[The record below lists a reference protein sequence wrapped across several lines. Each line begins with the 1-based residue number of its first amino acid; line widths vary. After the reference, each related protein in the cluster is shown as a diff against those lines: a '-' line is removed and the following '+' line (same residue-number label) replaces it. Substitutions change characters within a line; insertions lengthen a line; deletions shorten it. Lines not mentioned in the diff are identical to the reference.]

1 MTERNKREVKEDE
14 EEEEEEVVFL
24 GAEIY
29 CERRPGLR
37 ELESK
42 N

>member
-1 MTERNKREVKEDE
+1 MTERNKRELKEDE
-14 EEEEEEVVFL
+14 EEEEVEFL

>member
-1 MTERNKREVKEDE
+1 MTERNKRELKED
-14 EEEEEEVVFL
+14 EEEEEVVFL

-29 CERRPGLR
+29 CERRPGPR

>member
-1 MTERNKREVKEDE
+1 MTERNKREVKED
-14 EEEEEEVVFL
+14 EEEEEVVFL

>member
-1 MTERNKREVKEDE
+1 MTERNKRELKEDK
-14 EEEEEEVVFL
+14 EEEEVVFL

>member
-1 MTERNKREVKEDE
+1 MTERNNRELKED
-14 EEEEEEVVFL
+14 EEEEEVVFL

>member
-1 MTERNKREVKEDE
+1 MTERNKREVKED

>member
-1 MTERNKREVKEDE
+1 MTERNKRGVKED
-14 EEEEEEVVFL
+14 EEEEEVVFL

-29 CERRPGLR
+29 CERRPGQR

>member
-1 MTERNKREVKEDE
+1 MTERNKRELKED
-14 EEEEEEVVFL
+14 EEEEEVVFL

-37 ELESK
+37 ELGSK

>member
-1 MTERNKREVKEDE
+1 MTERNKRELKED
-14 EEEEEEVVFL
+14 EEEEEVVFL